1 MIPIKN
7 IYYMLCYAFQIDP
20 NMGEYTFSEIV
31 RQVSLYLR
39 FINNEK
45 EIQAMTIDEML
56 LLPGISVAEIGMINE
71 LQKAIKANKV
81 ISYLGG
87 EEKNG

>member
-1 MIPIKN
+1 MAK
-7 IYYMLCYAFQIDP
+7 
-20 NMGEYTFSEIV
+20 
-31 RQVSLYLR
+31 
-39 FINNEK
+39 INNKAVKTIAKLMEEGYATEK

>member
-1 MIPIKN
+1 MAK
-7 IYYMLCYAFQIDP
+7 
-20 NMGEYTFSEIV
+20 
-31 RQVSLYLR
+31 
-39 FINNEK
+39 INNKAVKTIAKLMEEGYATEK
-45 EIQAMTIDEML
+45 EILAMGIDEML
-56 LLPGISVAEIGMINE
+56 LLPGISVVEIGMINE

>member
-1 MIPIKN
+1 MAKISVVGGDERLRILVKKL
-7 IYYMLCYAFQIDP
+7 MEEGYA
-20 NMGEYTFSEIV
+20 T
-31 RQVSLYLR
+31 
-39 FINNEK
+39 EK

-56 LLPGISVAEIGMINE
+56 VLPGISVGEIGMINE

-81 ISYLGG
+81 LSYLGG

>member
-1 MIPIKN
+1 MSK
-7 IYYMLCYAFQIDP
+7 
-20 NMGEYTFSEIV
+20 
-31 RQVSLYLR
+31 
-39 FINNEK
+39 INNKAVKTIAKLMEEGYATEK

>member
-1 MIPIKN
+1 MAK
-7 IYYMLCYAFQIDP
+7 
-20 NMGEYTFSEIV
+20 
-31 RQVSLYLR
+31 
-39 FINNEK
+39 INNKAVKTIAKLMEEGFVTEK
-45 EIQAMTIDEML
+45 DIQAMTIDEIL
-56 LLPGISVAEIGMINE
+56 LLPGISVGEIGMINE

>member
-1 MIPIKN
+1 MTK
-7 IYYMLCYAFQIDP
+7 
-20 NMGEYTFSEIV
+20 
-31 RQVSLYLR
+31 
-39 FINNEK
+39 INNKAVKTIAKLMEEGFATEK
-45 EIQAMTIDEML
+45 EILAMGIDEML
-56 LLPGISVAEIGMINE
+56 LLPGISVVEIGMINE

>member
-1 MIPIKN
+1 MAK
-7 IYYMLCYAFQIDP
+7 
-20 NMGEYTFSEIV
+20 
-31 RQVSLYLR
+31 
-39 FINNEK
+39 INNKAVKTIAKLMEEGFATEK
-45 EIQAMTIDEML
+45 EIQAMTIDDIL
-56 LLPGISVAEIGMINE
+56 LLPGISVGEIGMINE

>member
-1 MIPIKN
+1 MEEG
-7 IYYMLCYAFQIDP
+7 YA
-20 NMGEYTFSEIV
+20 T
-31 RQVSLYLR
+31 
-39 FINNEK
+39 EK
-45 EIQAMTIDEML
+45 EILAMGIDEML

-71 LQKAIKANKV
+71 LQKAIKANKI

>member
-1 MIPIKN
+1 MAK
-7 IYYMLCYAFQIDP
+7 
-20 NMGEYTFSEIV
+20 
-31 RQVSLYLR
+31 
-39 FINNEK
+39 INNKAVKTIAKLMEEGFATEK
-45 EIQAMTIDEML
+45 EILAIGIDEML

>member
-1 MIPIKN
+1 MAK
-7 IYYMLCYAFQIDP
+7 
-20 NMGEYTFSEIV
+20 
-31 RQVSLYLR
+31 
-39 FINNEK
+39 INNKAVKTISKLLEEGYTTEK
-45 EIQAMTIDEML
+45 DIQAMTVDEML
-56 LLPGISVAEIGMINE
+56 LLPGISVGEIGMINE

>member
-1 MIPIKN
+1 MVK
-7 IYYMLCYAFQIDP
+7 
-20 NMGEYTFSEIV
+20 
-31 RQVSLYLR
+31 
-39 FINNEK
+39 INNKAVKTIAKLMEEGYATEK

-87 EEKNG
+87 EEKNE

>member
-1 MIPIKN
+1 MAK
-7 IYYMLCYAFQIDP
+7 
-20 NMGEYTFSEIV
+20 
-31 RQVSLYLR
+31 
-39 FINNEK
+39 INNKAVKTIAKLMEEGFATEK
-45 EIQAMTIDEML
+45 EILAMGIDEML
-56 LLPGISVAEIGMINE
+56 LLPGISVVEIGMINE

>member
-1 MIPIKN
+1 MSK
-7 IYYMLCYAFQIDP
+7 
-20 NMGEYTFSEIV
+20 
-31 RQVSLYLR
+31 
-39 FINNEK
+39 INNKAVKTIAKLMEEGYATEK

-56 LLPGISVAEIGMINE
+56 VLPGISVGEIGMINE

>member
-1 MIPIKN
+1 MAK
-7 IYYMLCYAFQIDP
+7 
-20 NMGEYTFSEIV
+20 
-31 RQVSLYLR
+31 
-39 FINNEK
+39 INNKAVKTIAKLMEEGFATEK
-45 EIQAMTIDEML
+45 DILAMGIDEIL

-71 LQKAIKANKV
+71 LQKAVKANKV

>member
-1 MIPIKN
+1 MAK
-7 IYYMLCYAFQIDP
+7 
-20 NMGEYTFSEIV
+20 
-31 RQVSLYLR
+31 
-39 FINNEK
+39 INNRAVKTIAKLMEEGFATEK
-45 EIQAMTIDEML
+45 EILAMGIDEML

>member
-1 MIPIKN
+1 MAK
-7 IYYMLCYAFQIDP
+7 
-20 NMGEYTFSEIV
+20 
-31 RQVSLYLR
+31 
-39 FINNEK
+39 INNKAVKTIAKLMEEGFATEK
-45 EIQAMTIDEML
+45 EILAMGIDEML
-56 LLPGISVAEIGMINE
+56 LIPGISVVEIGMFNE

>member
-1 MIPIKN
+1 MAK
-7 IYYMLCYAFQIDP
+7 
-20 NMGEYTFSEIV
+20 
-31 RQVSLYLR
+31 
-39 FINNEK
+39 INNKAVKTIAKLMEEGFTTEK
-45 EIQAMTIDEML
+45 EIQAMTIDEIL
-56 LLPGISVAEIGMINE
+56 LLPGISVGEIGMINE

>member
-1 MIPIKN
+1 MAK
-7 IYYMLCYAFQIDP
+7 
-20 NMGEYTFSEIV
+20 
-31 RQVSLYLR
+31 
-39 FINNEK
+39 INNKAVKTIAKLMEEGFATEK

-56 LLPGISVAEIGMINE
+56 LLPGISVGEIGMINE

-81 ISYLGG
+81 ITYLGG

>member
-1 MIPIKN
+1 MAK
-7 IYYMLCYAFQIDP
+7 
-20 NMGEYTFSEIV
+20 
-31 RQVSLYLR
+31 
-39 FINNEK
+39 INNKAVKTIAKLMDEGYATEK
-45 EIQAMTIDEML
+45 DIQAMTVDEIL
-56 LLPGISVAEIGMINE
+56 LLPGISVGEIGMINE

>member
-1 MIPIKN
+1 MAK
-7 IYYMLCYAFQIDP
+7 
-20 NMGEYTFSEIV
+20 
-31 RQVSLYLR
+31 
-39 FINNEK
+39 INNKAVKTIAKLMEEGYATQK

>member
-1 MIPIKN
+1 MAK
-7 IYYMLCYAFQIDP
+7 
-20 NMGEYTFSEIV
+20 
-31 RQVSLYLR
+31 
-39 FINNEK
+39 INNKAVKTIAKLMEEGYATEK
-45 EIQAMTIDEML
+45 EILAMGIDEML

-71 LQKAIKANKV
+71 LQKAIKANKI

>member
-1 MIPIKN
+1 MAK
-7 IYYMLCYAFQIDP
+7 
-20 NMGEYTFSEIV
+20 
-31 RQVSLYLR
+31 
-39 FINNEK
+39 INNKAVKTIAKLMEEGYATEK

-56 LLPGISVAEIGMINE
+56 VLPGISVGEIGMINE